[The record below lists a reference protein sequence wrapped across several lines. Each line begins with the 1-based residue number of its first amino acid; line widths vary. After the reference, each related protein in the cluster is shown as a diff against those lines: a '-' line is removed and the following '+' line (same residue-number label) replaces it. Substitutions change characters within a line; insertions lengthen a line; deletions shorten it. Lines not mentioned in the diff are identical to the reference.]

1 MHISEESSKVN
12 GGTENMMASR
22 VRWDRFVISVFA
34 LVSTRS
40 CQALD
45 VVSPP
50 YSSHTLFIV
59 PHAFHIIYRWR
70 GTIWFE
76 WWGESERENMME
88 QRCAQ
93 VMTSSQERRI
103 TRRIMLQAVY
113 TAVQTFNKTIWECDL
128 HWCGLNCLLHLWSG
142 TWMTLHVGS
151 TEFLSWIDAT
161 TNHIVKEGYEHCLY
175 NLLGQ

>member
-113 TAVQTFNKTIWECDL
+113 TAVQAFNQTIWECDL
-128 HWCGLNCLLHLWSG
+128 HWCGLNCLLHLWFLQNRNLNDSAC
-142 TWMTLHVGS
+142 WLNRVSLLNRRYNQPYSQRRLWTLS
-151 TEFLSWIDAT
+151 I
-161 TNHIVKEGYEHCLY
+161 
-175 NLLGQ
+175 